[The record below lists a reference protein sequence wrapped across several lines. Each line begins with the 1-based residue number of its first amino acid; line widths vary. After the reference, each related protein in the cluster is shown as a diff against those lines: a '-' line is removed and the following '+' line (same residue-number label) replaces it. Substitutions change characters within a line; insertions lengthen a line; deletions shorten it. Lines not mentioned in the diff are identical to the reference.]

1 MSCEFITQLK
11 KLRKSAPESVDD
23 ANSLDPFKEYLH
35 VENEVEC
42 NLRML
47 LRLVNG
53 DLAKCLI
60 LVCGSAGDGKSHLVA
75 YLKFTDPENLLEG
88 YSLYNDATESDAPT
102 QAALERMAK
111 KLEPFDDAHYDNP
124 DGTKMIAAINLGTL
138 NNFIQSEYGKDFS
151 KLKEYVKLNGILSGY
166 APASIYQ

>member
-23 ANSLDPFKEYLH
+23 ANSLDPFKAYLH

-102 QAALERMAK
+102 QAAFERMAK
-111 KLEPFDDAHYDNP
+111 KLEPFDDVHYDNP
-124 DGTKMIAAINLGTL
+124 DGTKMI
-138 NNFIQSEYGKDFS
+138 SWW
-151 KLKEYVKLNGILSGY
+151 
-166 APASIYQ
+166 